1 MFLTVFFVCVLYF
14 QLGGLEDL
22 SGQISQLRVSH
33 NKLSSAL
40 NTTRQQISLVDVQ
53 NLSEGK

>member
-1 MFLTVFFVCVLYF
+1 MCVLYF